1 MSVTA
6 HMRRNSSPH
15 VHSNAIVR
23 VNTPPR
29 KISQPARLRTNNNES
44 SEDEGENG
52 GTTRRI
58 GEINQLSSSHL
69 ISSCSSCSSFNHSE
83 EGVGGGGGGGV
94 PSSSLSSPPSLLLL
108 PSLTP
113 SAHLIYEKLMHRCP
127 VMDVIVE
134 SFTRDLLNLC
144 HAEACSMFL
153 IDPITRELV
162 AEIPKADGRMAEI
175 RLPSGRGIVG
185 RVASTKTIMNVR
197 DVERNPYFYRQV
209 DELTGFRT
217 RTILCMPLCGA
228 HGEVLGVVS
237 LCNRRGRSHFSRHD
251 QLAASACAVHFET
264 SLSHCLLSGT
274 VAETGRRSHM
284 ATEFAAHGSHLLVN
298 PDDIRRLSCAPVP
311 ATSHFS
317 PHFNSFHFIPRSIGG
332 GDQYI
337 EASIAI
343 FNELGFINRYR
354 IERKKLAGFVLRVA
368 QGYRNVPYH
377 NWSHAFAVA
386 HFAFLLL
393 RTPAVRVQLDEL
405 ERLSLV
411 IACLCHDIDHR
422 GTTNSF
428 QKQARTPLAQLYSS
442 EGSVLERH
450 HYQQTINILSEVE
463 CDILSNLTGNQH
475 KAVYDHIK
483 DIILA
488 TDIAQH
494 MTKVGEMR
502 QMITQGINPSLERH
516 HFMMVCM
523 LMTASDLSDQTKHF
537 KSSKGIAENIYTEF
551 FSQGDLEKQMGASPV
566 EMMDRERACVPRVQ
580 IDFIDT
586 VALPVFDMLSSAVP
600 ESLPTFH
607 SLLHNRR
614 CWAILEELFKERGVT
629 SNGLDCLSDPQ
640 LEEEV
645 LSRMRKSD
653 SRVETERFL
662 SSIDWTPLCPS
673 KLDHL

>member
-1 MSVTA
+1 MA
-6 HMRRNSSPH
+6 
-15 VHSNAIVR
+15 
-23 VNTPPR
+23 
-29 KISQPARLRTNNNES
+29 
-44 SEDEGENG
+44 
-52 GTTRRI
+52 
-58 GEINQLSSSHL
+58 
-69 ISSCSSCSSFNHSE
+69 
-83 EGVGGGGGGGV
+83 
-94 PSSSLSSPPSLLLL
+94 
-108 PSLTP
+108 
-113 SAHLIYEKLMHRCP
+113 RCP
-127 VMDVIVE
+127 QMTPIVE
-134 SFTRDLLNLC
+134 SFTRDLVNLC
-144 HAEACSMFL
+144 HAEACSIFL

-162 AEIPKADGRMAEI
+162 AEIPKADGRTTEV
-175 RLPSGRGIVG
+175 RLPPGLGIVG
-185 RVASTKTIMNVR
+185 RVASTKVIMNVH
-197 DVERNPYFYRQV
+197 DVTRSQYFCRQV
-209 DELTGFRT
+209 DECTGFHT
-217 RTILCMPLCGA
+217 RNILCMPLCGA

-251 QLAASACAVHFET
+251 QLAASSCAVYFET

-274 VAETGRRSHM
+274 VAGTRIRSHM
-284 ATEFAAHGSHLLVN
+284 AAEFSVHGSHLLVN
-298 PDDIRRLSCAPVP
+298 PEEIRRLSSLPVP
-311 ATSHFS
+311 PSSHFS
-317 PHFNSFHFIPRSIGG
+317 PHFTSFHFIPRSIGG
-332 GDQYI
+332 GDAYV

-343 FNELGFINRYR
+343 FNELGFITRYR

-393 RTPAVRVQLDEL
+393 RTPAVRTQLDEL

-450 HYQQTINILSEVE
+450 HYQQTINILSEGE

-483 DIILA
+483 EIILA

-502 QMITQGINPSLERH
+502 KMITQGINPSREQH
-516 HFMMVCM
+516 HYLTVCL

-537 KSSKGIAENIYTEF
+537 KNSKGIAESIYTEF
-551 FSQGDLEKQMGASPV
+551 FSQGDLEKQMGSSPV
-566 EMMDRERACVPRVQ
+566 EMMDRDRACVPRVQ

-607 SLLHNRR
+607 SLLNNRR
-614 CWAILEELFKERGVT
+614 CWAYLEEIFKERGVT
-629 SNGLDCLSDPQ
+629 TNGLDFLRDQ
-640 LEEEV
+640 LLEDEV
-645 LSRMRKSD
+645 VSRARSHD
-653 SRVETERFL
+653 ARADIERVIQ
-662 SSIDWTPLCPS
+662 SIDWTPLCPS